1 MSEIWK
7 VITDSDGDYEV
18 SNLGRVMS
26 YKHTTPKIMKQHEIN
41 SGYLV
46 VGIALSDGSRVNR
59 LVHRLV
65 AKEFC
70 DGFEDGRVVNHKD
83 ANRHNN
89 CAENLEW
96 CTQEENVSDCMVRGT
111 FDIKSAH
118 KIAHLKRRR
127 PVEQLTLEGDR
138 IATFISAREA
148 ASVVGVHEN
157 NVSRVCRGER
167 KATAGYRFRYLD
179 SR

>member
-7 VITDSDGDYEV
+7 VISDSDGDYEV
-18 SNLGRVMS
+18 SNLGRVKS
-26 YKHTTPKIMKQHEIN
+26 HKHTPPRIMNQHEIN

-46 VGIALSDGSRVNR
+46 VGIALRDGSRVNR

-70 DGFEDGRVVNHKD
+70 DGFAEGLVVNHRD

-89 CAENLEW
+89 RADNLEW
-96 CTQEENVSDCMVRGT
+96 CTHEENISDCMVRGV
-111 FDIKSAH
+111 FDVKSAH
-118 KIAHLKRRR
+118 KVAQLKRRR
-127 PVEQLTLEGDR
+127 PVEQLTLEGER
-138 IATFISAREA
+138 IATFASAREA
-148 ASVVGVHEN
+148 ASVVGIHEN

-167 KATAGYRFRYLD
+167 NATAGYKFRYLD